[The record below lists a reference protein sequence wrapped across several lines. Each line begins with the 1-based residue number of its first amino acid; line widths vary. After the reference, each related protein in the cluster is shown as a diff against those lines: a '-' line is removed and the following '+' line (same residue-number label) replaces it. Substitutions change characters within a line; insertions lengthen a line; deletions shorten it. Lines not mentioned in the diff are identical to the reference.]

1 MNEILIAIVI
11 VAVLL
16 LVLMLILTFMVKRIN
31 SMLKKIYVDKLQEYD
46 FLINDK
52 EEKAIKLNSEI
63 EEKEKIYEG
72 LKNKIDEFSETGNNV
87 SIKEEVILPSDTDY
101 EDENI
106 LDSYRKIKD
115 HFSFDKRKIIRDFI
129 EKNSDGDDNTY
140 KVLSNI
146 RSYFTYKT
154 MYKISSY
161 QMEEQRLIV
170 NNLLTDEEKKC
181 VDKLL
186 KRKKF
191 SIKTF
196 VKRLDDLIL
205 NNNPIINVY
214 VGNKNE
220 NFDDLNANVKT
231 IYDKKI
237 VDGFKIEYKGKLYDY
252 SI

>member
-1 MNEILIAIVI
+1 MNEILIAIII

-16 LVLMLILTFMVKRIN
+16 LVLLLILTFMVKRIN

-52 EEKAIKLNSEI
+52 EERAIKLTSEI

-72 LKNKIDEFSETGNNV
+72 LKNKIEDDSVDGKI
-87 SIKEEVILPSDTDY
+87 IKKKDEVILPTDTDY

-106 LDSYRKIKD
+106 LEGYKKIKNS
-115 HFSFDKRKIIRDFI
+115 FSFDKRRIISDFI
-129 EKNSDGDDNTY
+129 EKNRDSDDKAY

-170 NNLLTDEEKKC
+170 NNLLNDEEKSY
-181 VDKLL
+181 VSKLL
-186 KRKKF
+186 SRKKF
-191 SIKTF
+191 SVKTF

-205 NNNPIINVY
+205 NNNPTIIVY

-220 NFDDLNANVKT
+220 NYDNLNACVKT
-231 IYDKKI
+231 VYDKNI
-237 VDGFKIEYKGKLYDY
+237 VDGFKIEYKGKLFDY

>member
-1 MNEILIAIVI
+1 MNEILVAIII

-52 EEKAIKLNSEI
+52 EERAIKLNSEI
-63 EEKEKIYEG
+63 EEKEKEYEG
-72 LKNKIDEFSETGNNV
+72 LKNKIEEFGEGGKVISD
-87 SIKEEVILPSDTDY
+87 KDEVILPTDTDY

-106 LDSYRKIKD
+106 LEGYKKIKS
-115 HFSFDKRKIIRDFI
+115 HFSFDKRKIINEFVR
-129 EKNSDGDDNTY
+129 KCGNVDDKAY
-140 KVLSNI
+140 KVLSKI

-161 QMEEQRLIV
+161 QIEEQRLIV
-170 NNLLTDEEKKC
+170 NNLLTDEEKSY
-181 VDKLL
+181 VSKLL
-186 KRKKF
+186 NRKKF
-191 SIKTF
+191 SVKTF

-205 NNNPIINVY
+205 NNNPTIKVY

-220 NFDDLNANVKT
+220 NFDDINANVKT
-231 IYDKKI
+231 FYDKNI
-237 VDGFKIEYKGKLYDY
+237 VDGFKIEYKGRLYDF

>member
-52 EEKAIKLNSEI
+52 EERAIKLAGEI
-63 EEKEKIYEG
+63 EEKEKYFEG
-72 LKNKIDEFSETGNNV
+72 LKNKIDEIGVIESKKKTD
-87 SIKEEVILPSDTDY
+87 EVILPTDTDY

-106 LDSYRKIKD
+106 LEGYKKIKRN
-115 HFSFDKRKIIRDFI
+115 FSFDTSKILLEFI
-129 EKNSDGDDNTY
+129 EKNCKNDDKLY
-140 KVLSNI
+140 KTLSGI

-161 QMEEQRLIV
+161 QSEEQRIIV
-170 NNLLTDEEKKC
+170 NDLLNSEEKIA

-186 KRKKF
+186 KRKVF
-191 SIKTF
+191 NIKTF
-196 VKRLDDLIL
+196 VKRLDDMIL
-205 NNNPIINVY
+205 RNNPIINVY

-220 NFDDLNANVKT
+220 NYNNLNANIKT
-231 IYDKKI
+231 IYDKNI

>member
-1 MNEILIAIVI
+1 MNEILIAIIV

-46 FLINDK
+46 FLITDK
-52 EEKAIKLNSEI
+52 EERAIKLSSEI
-63 EEKEKIYEG
+63 EEKEKYFEG
-72 LKNKIDEFSETGNNV
+72 LKNKIDGISTEEA
-87 SIKEEVILPSDTDY
+87 KELDEEVILPKDTDF

-106 LDSYRKIKD
+106 LERYKKIKKN
-115 HFSFDKRKIIRDFI
+115 FSFDTRAILREFI
-129 EKNSDGDDNTY
+129 EKNCDGDDKLY
-140 KVLSNI
+140 KTLSGI

-161 QMEEQRLIV
+161 QSEEQRLIV
-170 NNLLTDEEKKC
+170 NDLLNDEEKEC
-181 VDKLL
+181 VSKLL
-186 KRKKF
+186 KRKVF
-191 SIKTF
+191 NIKTF

-205 NNNPIINVY
+205 RNDPTINVY

-220 NFDDLNANVKT
+220 DYNNLNANIKT
-231 IYDKKI
+231 IYDKNI

>member
-1 MNEILIAIVI
+1 MNEILIAIII
-11 VAVLL
+11 VSVLL

-52 EEKAIKLNSEI
+52 EERAIKLSSEI
-63 EEKEKIYEG
+63 EEKEKFVEG
-72 LKNKIDEFSETGNNV
+72 LKNKIDEI
-87 SIKEEVILPSDTDY
+87 SITESKKTDDKVILPTDTDY

-106 LDSYRKIKD
+106 LEGYKKIKRN
-115 HFSFDKRKIIRDFI
+115 FSFNTKKILKEFI
-129 EKNSDGDDNTY
+129 EKNCKDDDKLY
-140 KVLSNI
+140 KTLKGI

-161 QMEEQRLIV
+161 QSEEQRLIV
-170 NNLLTDEEKKC
+170 NNLLSEEEKKV

-186 KRKKF
+186 KRKVF
-191 SIKTF
+191 NTKTF
-196 VKRLDDLIL
+196 VKRLDDMIL
-205 NNNPIINVY
+205 RNNPIVNVY

-220 NFDDLNANVKT
+220 NYNNINANIRT
-231 IYDKKI
+231 IYDKNI

>member
-1 MNEILIAIVI
+1 MNEILIAIII

-52 EEKAIKLNSEI
+52 EERAIKLAGEI
-63 EEKEKIYEG
+63 EEKEKYFEG
-72 LKNKIDEFSETGNNV
+72 LKNKIDEIGTIESKKKV
-87 SIKEEVILPSDTDY
+87 DEVILPTDTDY

-106 LDSYRKIKD
+106 LEGYKKIKRN
-115 HFSFDKRKIIRDFI
+115 FSFDTRKILLDFI
-129 EKNSDGDDNTY
+129 EKNCNGDDKLY
-140 KVLSNI
+140 KTLSVI

-161 QMEEQRLIV
+161 RSEEQRIIV
-170 NNLLTDEEKKC
+170 NDLLNDEEKSV

-186 KRKKF
+186 KRKVF
-191 SIKTF
+191 NIKTF
-196 VKRLDDLIL
+196 VKRLDDMIL
-205 NNNPIINVY
+205 RNNPVINVY

-220 NFDDLNANVKT
+220 NYDNLNANIKT
-231 IYDKKI
+231 IYDKNI
-237 VDGFKIEYKGKLYDY
+237 VDGFKVEYKGKLYDY

>member
-1 MNEILIAIVI
+1 MNEILVAIII

-52 EEKAIKLNSEI
+52 EERAIKLNSQI
-63 EEKEKIYEG
+63 EEKEKEFEG
-72 LKNKIDEFSETGNNV
+72 LKNKIDEIGSGGNNTKN
-87 SIKEEVILPSDTDY
+87 KEDVILPTDTDY

-106 LDSYRKIKD
+106 LEDYKKIKS
-115 HFSFDKRKIIRDFI
+115 HFAFDKKKIISDFASKCS
-129 EKNSDGDDNTY
+129 EVDDKTY
-140 KVLSNI
+140 KVLSKI

-161 QMEEQRLIV
+161 QVEEQRLII
-170 NNLLTDEEKKC
+170 NKLLTDDEKRY
-181 VDKLL
+181 VNKLL
-186 KRKKF
+186 NRKKF
-191 SIKTF
+191 NVKTF

-205 NNNPIINVY
+205 NNNPTINVY

-220 NFDDLNANVKT
+220 NYDNLNANVKT
-231 IYDKKI
+231 IYDKNI
-237 VDGFKIEYKGKLYDY
+237 VDGFKIEYKGRLYDF